1 MTPSL
6 LLTGGGDASLFLKV
20 VRKAEDLGLAAIWLA
35 EGPGL
40 FLNPAV
46 LASAAAVATR
56 RIAIRGCLAL
66 PLHNPIRVAEE
77 WALVDNL
84 SGGRAGI
91 AAGPGEDVETVRR
104 LWRGEAVQVPDGEGR
119 EIEVRILPRPVQ
131 PELPLLTVEE
141 TAIRASLGE
150 ALEILRG

>member
-1 MTPSL
+1 MSPSL
-6 LLTGGGDASLFLKV
+6 YLTGGEDAALFLKV
-20 VRKAEDLGLAAIWLA
+20 VRKAEDLGLSAIWIA
-35 EGPGL
+35 EGTGL
-40 FLNPAV
+40 FLNPAI

-56 RIAIRGCLAL
+56 RIALRGCLAQ

-91 AAGPGEDVETVRR
+91 AVEDAAGVDMVRR
-104 LWRGEAVQVPDGEGR
+104 LWRGEAVRVPDGEGR
-119 EIEVRILPRPVQ
+119 PVEVRILPRPIQ
-131 PELPLLTVEE
+131 PELPILSVEE
-141 TAIRASLGE
+141 TAIRTSLGE